1 MQALKRLLAVGVAVE
16 LVSLAGTYV
25 AFHTIN
31 TDPEFRGWVDSNCPP
46 EVLDGFCVAVQA
58 VGYELPADLK
68 QRQVKRAPGELI
80 KDSSSGSKRAD

>member
-46 EVLDGFCVAVQA
+46 EVLDGFASRCKRW
-58 VGYELPADLK
+58 GTSY
-68 QRQVKRAPGELI
+68 QRT
-80 KDSSSGSKRAD
+80 